1 MMQSLVAS
9 LSQIGMTYQDYVRE
23 VERYAGLDSST
34 GANDTERDQIS
45 LGPLNLQRMNRNGK
59 SFAPSPETIELMQG
73 IRILQRWMVLSE
85 PWCGDSTQSVAIIDR
100 IAGLSANV
108 DLRFLLRDR
117 FPEIMNGFLTHG
129 ARSIPKLVAF
139 TMEGEILFEW
149 GPRPA
154 AAMEVVAQAKA
165 EGVAKQVRE
174 ERLHLWFAKDRG
186 VQVESEIRALVEREI
201 RPVRPAGVP
210 A

>member
-1 MMQSLVAS
+1 VAR
-9 LSQIGMTYQDYVRE
+9 LPQIGLTYQDYLRE
-23 VERYAGLDSST
+23 VERYAVLDPST
-34 GANDTERDQIS
+34 AANEIERERIS
-45 LGPLNLQRMNRNGK
+45 LGPLNLQRMNRIAK
-59 SFAPSPETIELMQG
+59 TFAPAPETVELMQG
-73 IRILQRWMVLSE
+73 ILIPQQWMVLSE
-85 PWCGDSTQSVAIIDR
+85 PWCGDSAQSVAIIDR
-100 IAGLSANV
+100 IARLSANV

-117 FPEIMNGFLTHG
+117 FPEIMNGFLTNG

-139 TMEGEILFEW
+139 TMEGAVLFEW

-154 AAMEVVAQAKA
+154 AAMEVVALAKA

-186 VQVESEIRALVEREI
+186 VQVESEIRALVGTCV
-201 RPVRPAGVP
+201 RPGRPAGVP